1 MTTNLG
7 IPSESLKT
15 SISQLELALANEV
28 VLYTKTRKFH
38 WNVVGN
44 SFMELHKLFENQYT
58 ELEEVIDAI
67 AERIN
72 TLGAKTIGTMTEFLG
87 LTSLKEHPNVY
98 PSQSEMLTEL
108 LADHETIIGVLRKDI
123 KKSESLS
130 DVGTTDF
137 LTGLLQQHEKTAWIL
152 RRYLTK

>member
-44 SFMELHKLFENQYT
+44 SFMELHKLFEDQYT

-67 AERIN
+67 AERIY

-98 PSQSEMLTEL
+98 PSQSEMLTE
-108 LADHETIIGVLRKDI
+108 
-123 KKSESLS
+123 
-130 DVGTTDF
+130 
-137 LTGLLQQHEKTAWIL
+137 
-152 RRYLTK
+152 